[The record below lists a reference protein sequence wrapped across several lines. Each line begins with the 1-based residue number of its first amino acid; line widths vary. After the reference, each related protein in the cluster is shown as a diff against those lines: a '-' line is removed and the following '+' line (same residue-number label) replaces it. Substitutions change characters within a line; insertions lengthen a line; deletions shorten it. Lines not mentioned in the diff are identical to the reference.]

1 MYSLYTIC
9 PRSSALLYT
18 INHYIKWVTTSLT
31 YSNTPV
37 FLVWNQDMEIL
48 FGLLCKNKFNE
59 RKNVVFLGKAEL
71 NLIVLHHPKV
81 LFVHPFFYIRANVSF
96 FSLSVCVRAAIENIF
111 FTHNTVT
118 CHSEYCISIFNFKE
132 KVLHLRS

>member
-1 MYSLYTIC
+1 
-9 PRSSALLYT
+9 
-18 INHYIKWVTTSLT
+18 
-31 YSNTPV
+31 
-37 FLVWNQDMEIL
+37 MEIL

-132 KVLHLRS
+132 KVLHLRSLRLISSIHLN